1 MPDSQKVT
9 AGRPKV
15 GGAVFSATL
24 AAGLVIPTDASTALT
39 SDFNDLGYVSE
50 DGVTQTLSNDTT
62 DVKEWGGSTVL
73 SIEDNFADEW
83 KMKLIE
89 ATNAD
94 VLKEVF
100 GQNAVTVDASGH
112 ITIAASAVGRDYRCY
127 VVDMLLRNG
136 GIRRVV
142 LPNAKISAVEDITHG
157 AKDAVGYGVTLKC
170 APDASGKTHYEYI
183 EPAA

>member
-24 AAGLVIPTDASTALT
+24 GSSLVIPTDASTALT
-39 SDFNDLGYVSE
+39 SDFKDLGYVSE
-50 DGVTQTLSNDTT
+50 DGVTQTMSNDTT
-62 DVKEWGGSTVL
+62 DVKEWGGNTVL
-73 SIEDNFADEW
+73 SIDDNFADQW

-89 ATNAD
+89 ATNID

-100 GQNAVTVDASGH
+100 GQNNVTVDSNGH

-127 VVDMLLRNG
+127 VVDMVLRNG

-142 LPNAKISAVEDITHG
+142 LPNAKIASVEDITHG
-157 AKDAVGYGVTLKC
+157 AKDAVGYGITLKC
-170 APDASGKTHYEYI
+170 APDASGKSHYEYI
-183 EPAA
+183 EP

>member
-15 GGAVFSATL
+15 GGAVWSATL
-24 AAGLVIPTDASTALT
+24 TAGLVIPTDESTALS
-39 SDFNDLGYVSE
+39 SDFKDLGYVSE

-62 DVKEWGGSTVL
+62 DVKEWGGNTVL
-73 SIEDNFADEW
+73 SIEDNFADQW

-89 ATNAD
+89 ATNSD
-94 VLKEVF
+94 VLKEIF
-100 GQNAVTVDASGH
+100 GSSAVTVDSGGK

-127 VVDMLLRNG
+127 VIDMLLRNG
-136 GIRRVV
+136 GVRRVV
-142 LPNAKISAVEDITHG
+142 LPNAKITAVEDITHG
-157 AKDAVGYGVTLKC
+157 AKDAVGYGITLKC

-183 EPAA
+183 DPA

>member
-24 AAGLVIPTDASTALT
+24 GSNLVIPTDASTALT
-39 SDFNDLGYVSE
+39 SDFKDLGYVSE
-50 DGVTQTLSNDTT
+50 DGVTQTMSNDTT
-62 DVKEWGGSTVL
+62 DVKEWGGNTVL
-73 SIEDNFADEW
+73 SIDDNFADQW

-89 ATNAD
+89 ATNVD

-100 GQNAVTVDASGH
+100 GQNNVTVDSNGH

-127 VVDMLLRNG
+127 VVDMVLRNG

-142 LPNAKISAVEDITHG
+142 LPNAKIASVEDITHG
-157 AKDAVGYGVTLKC
+157 AKDAVGYGITLKC
-170 APDASGKTHYEYI
+170 APDASGKSHYEYI
-183 EPAA
+183 EP